1 MAWLILN
8 FKQDFVTLKGFDDRA
23 KILENFKKETISQIR
38 DFQKFKEICGIW
50 DRGFLKRFYYFT
62 LWNSEYCKIS
72 IKLWN
77 LENGNDNNFEEYERK
92 KYKKRG
98 NNECK
103 LLIIDLE
110 QIGNFFRFLEFFLF
124 YITFMKNCFLKIISW
139 KSELSYD

>member
-1 MAWLILN
+1 M
-8 FKQDFVTLKGFDDRA
+8 
-23 KILENFKKETISQIR
+23 
-38 DFQKFKEICGIW
+38 
-50 DRGFLKRFYYFT
+50 
-62 LWNSEYCKIS
+62 

-77 LENGNDNNFEEYERK
+77 LENGNNNNFEEYERK
-92 KYKKRG
+92 KYKKGG

-103 LLIIDLE
+103 LRIVDYWFE